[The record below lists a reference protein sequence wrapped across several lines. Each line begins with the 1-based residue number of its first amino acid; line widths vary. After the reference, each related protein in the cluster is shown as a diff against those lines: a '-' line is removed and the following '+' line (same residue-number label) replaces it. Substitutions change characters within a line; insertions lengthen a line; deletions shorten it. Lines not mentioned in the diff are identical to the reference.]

1 MSTLDLQGK
10 KQRPGPQSALAGML
24 LCVGMLAAFGVIAG
38 VSAAAP
44 GEGWDS
50 LRLHASHLL
59 IGLVAFLAAYSIPT
73 HRLRAVAPGLV
84 MIVWIVLAAML
95 FTNFG
100 HSSHAAE
107 RWVRIGGFSLQPS
120 GLLQTLWPVL
130 LASWAAK
137 DPLRLLQP
145 LHLIRLMAGFGL
157 MVLPVLFQPDL
168 GSVLILLGVT
178 GITLFFAGVS
188 LRFLRVLVP
197 VAVLVLVTASSL
209 FTHVSSR
216 LEQFANREHGTQV
229 TRALEAFQLGGPL
242 GRGPGQGELA
252 EWVPESDTDFILVVI
267 AEEWGLIGTGSL
279 WVLYVALTVCGVVAA
294 RRCERRFGAVLTA
307 AATVMISIQAALN
320 MAVVTGVVPPKGLP
334 LPFVSRGGTSVL
346 ALAALLGLTLR
357 ACLEKRK
364 SQVPVE
370 ELIPWTE
377 SSAVG

>member
-1 MSTLDLQGK
+1 MAAA
-10 KQRPGPQSALAGML
+10 RPPIGPQSALAGML
-24 LCVGMLAAFGVIAG
+24 ACVGALAAFGVVAG

-44 GEGWDS
+44 GAGWES

-59 IGLVAFLAAYSIPT
+59 IGLVAFLGAYSIPSK
-73 HRLRAVAPGLV
+73 RFRSVAPGLLLL
-84 MIVWIVLAAML
+84 VWILLTAML
-95 FTNFG
+95 ITNVG
-100 HSSHAAE
+100 HSSHSAE
-107 RWVRIGGFSLQPS
+107 RWIKIGSFTLQPS
-120 GLLQTLWPVL
+120 ILLQALWPVL
-130 LASWAAK
+130 LASWAAR

-145 LHLIRLMAGFGL
+145 LHLVRLMAGFGL

-168 GSVLILLGVT
+168 GSVLILLFVT

-197 VAVLVLVTASSL
+197 VAVAVLVTASSL

-229 TRALEAFQLGGPL
+229 TRALEAFQIGGPL
-242 GRGPGQGELA
+242 GQGPGQGKLA
-252 EWVPESDTDFILVVI
+252 EWIPESDTDFILALI
-267 AEEWGLIGTGSL
+267 AEEWGLVGTGAL
-279 WVLYVALTVCGVVAA
+279 WLLFVVFTVCGVVAA

-320 MAVVTGVVPPKGLP
+320 MAVVTGIVPPKGLP

-346 ALAALLGLTLR
+346 ALSALLGLTVR
-357 ACLEKRK
+357 ACLERRQ

-370 ELIPWTE
+370 DLIPWTE

>member
-1 MSTLDLQGK
+1 MNASAP
-10 KQRPGPQSALAGML
+10 QRPGPQGALAGML
-24 LCVGMLAAFGVIAG
+24 ACVGALAAFGVVAG

-59 IGLVAFLAAYSIPT
+59 VGLVAFLAAYSIPSDRFRT
-73 HRLRAVAPGLV
+73 VAPGLTLL
-84 MIVWIVLAAML
+84 VWCLLSAML
-95 FTNFG
+95 FTSIG
-100 HSSHAAE
+100 QTSLGAE
-107 RWVRIGGFSLQPS
+107 RWIMIGSFSLQPS
-120 GLLQTLWPVL
+120 VLLQALWPVL
-130 LASWAAK
+130 LASWAAR

-168 GSVLILLGVT
+168 GSVLILLFVT

-197 VAVLVLVTASSL
+197 VAVAVLVTASSL

-242 GRGPGQGELA
+242 GQGPGQGKLA
-252 EWVPESDTDFILVVI
+252 EWIPEADTDFILALI
-267 AEEWGLIGTGSL
+267 AEEWGLVGTGAL
-279 WVLYVALTVCGVVAA
+279 WALFVAFTVFGVVAA

-346 ALAALLGLTLR
+346 ALSALLGLTVR

>member
-1 MSTLDLQGK
+1 MVTA
-10 KQRPGPQSALAGML
+10 RPQIGPQSALAGML
-24 LCVGMLAAFGVIAG
+24 ACVGALAAFGVVAG

-44 GEGWDS
+44 GEGWES
-50 LRLHASHLL
+50 LRLHASHLM

-73 HRLRAVAPGLV
+73 GRFRSVAPGLLLL
-84 MIVWIVLAAML
+84 VWILLSAML
-95 FTNFG
+95 ITNFG

-107 RWVRIGGFSLQPS
+107 RWIKIGSFTLQPS
-120 GLLQTLWPVL
+120 ILLQTLWPVL
-130 LASWAAK
+130 LASWAAR

-145 LHLIRLMAGFGL
+145 LHLVRLMAVFAL

-168 GSVLILLGVT
+168 GSVLILLFVP

-197 VAVLVLVTASSL
+197 VAVAVLVTASSL

-229 TRALEAFQLGGPL
+229 TRALEAFQVGGPL
-242 GRGPGQGELA
+242 GQGPGQGKLA
-252 EWVPESDTDFILVVI
+252 EWIPESDTDFILALI
-267 AEEWGLIGTGSL
+267 AEEWGLIGTGAL
-279 WVLYVALTVCGVVAA
+279 WAFFVAFTICGVIAA

-320 MAVVTGVVPPKGLP
+320 MAVVTGIVPPKGLP

-346 ALAALLGLTLR
+346 ALSALLGLTVR
-357 ACLEKRK
+357 ACLEKRQ

-370 ELIPWTE
+370 DLIPWTE
-377 SSAVG
+377 SSAAG

>member
-1 MSTLDLQGK
+1 M
-10 KQRPGPQSALAGML
+10 LA
-24 LCVGMLAAFGVIAG
+24 CVGALAAFGVVAG

-59 IGLVAFLAAYSIPT
+59 VGLVAFLAAYSIPSD
-73 HRLRAVAPGLV
+73 RFRAVAPGLV
-84 MIVWIVLAAML
+84 LLVWCLLTAML
-95 FTNFG
+95 FTSIG
-100 HSSHAAE
+100 QTSLGAE
-107 RWVRIGGFSLQPS
+107 RWIMIGSFSLQPS
-120 GLLQTLWPVL
+120 VLLQALWPVL
-130 LASWAAK
+130 LASWAAR

-168 GSVLILLGVT
+168 GSVLILLFVT

-197 VAVLVLVTASSL
+197 VAVAVLVTASTL

-242 GRGPGQGELA
+242 GQGPGQGKLA
-252 EWVPESDTDFILVVI
+252 EWIPEADTDFILALI
-267 AEEWGLIGTGSL
+267 AEEWGLVGTGAL
-279 WVLYVALTVCGVVAA
+279 WLLFVAFTVFGVVAA

-346 ALAALLGLTLR
+346 ALSALLGLTVR